1 MTGPRIPVYPWAMTP
16 KGRPRP
22 EEEAVMKTTVDLPEP
37 LWRAVKIRA
46 MDERTDLRAIVIAAL
61 EGYLKTRP
69 KRREEE
75 AR

>member
-1 MTGPRIPVYPWAMTP
+1 MTP

-22 EEEAVMKTTVDLPEP
+22 EGKAVVKTTVDLPEP

-61 EGYLKTRP
+61 DAYLKTRL